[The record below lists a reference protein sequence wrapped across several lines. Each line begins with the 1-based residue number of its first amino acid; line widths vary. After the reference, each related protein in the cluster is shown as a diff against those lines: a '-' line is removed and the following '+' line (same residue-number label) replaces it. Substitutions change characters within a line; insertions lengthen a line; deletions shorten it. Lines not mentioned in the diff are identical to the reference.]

1 MRRGTRHLSITL
13 PLMLGLMLTVA
24 VLAVSA
30 YLLSTRDAAQPDT
43 EAPGLLPTP
52 TPDELARKEEIAQR
66 VLDAYQAA
74 VEGKPLP
81 AGVSPEL
88 RHAIA
93 SQINPSGRVRTIVWE
108 PQRPVVWE
116 EVSPPPGYDEE
127 SAAVMRATFR
137 GGRGVTDDP
146 EAFGGPTQTQYD
158 LAGMTFEVLLEKRGG
173 EWVATDLAD
182 NDRVDGR

>member
-1 MRRGTRHLSITL
+1 MRRGTRRLSISP
-13 PLMLGLMLTVA
+13 PLVLGLILTF
-24 VLAVSA
+24 VLLAA
-30 YLLSTRDAAQPDT
+30 GLYLLVARDAAQPDT
-43 EAPGLLPTP
+43 ASPGLLPTA

-81 AGVSPEL
+81 ASISPEL
-88 RHAIA
+88 RQEIA
-93 SQINPSGRVRTIVWE
+93 SQINPSGRVRTVVWE
-108 PQRPVVWE
+108 PERPVVWE

-146 EAFGGPTQTQYD
+146 EAFGGPTQTPYD
-158 LAGMTFEVLLEKRGG
+158 LAGLTFEVLLEKRGG

-182 NDRVDGR
+182 NDQVDGR